1 MNNLSEKFIDAC
13 LTQEEAQYI
22 LEALHRHVGSNK
34 LYLSVTPTMEDAKK
48 VKILED
54 ILLGIQIIDQ
64 IEYYLKT
71 PYDVDFNDD
80 SDNKTMDTSSV

>member
-1 MNNLSEKFIDAC
+1 
-13 LTQEEAQYI
+13 
-22 LEALHRHVGSNK
+22 
-34 LYLSVTPTMEDAKK
+34 MEDAKK